1 MAGPPL
7 NDVRIIA
14 LEKVGAGPFGTN
26 A

>member
-1 MAGPPL
+1 MAGVPL

-14 LEKVGAGPFGTN
+14 VEKFGAGPFGTH